1 MNSTSATTQE
11 EHQSK
16 SAATDEIRLQGDAL
30 FTDGRFKEA
39 AETYTEAIEASKGT
53 KPLDPTLLLNRTT
66 AYLKLEKFDECLQD
80 SEEYINIMPNCWKG
94 YARKAL
100 ALNGL
105 GRRLPSLCSAVIA
118 YHRDTKVVNNTNKSE
133 VFSKI

>member
-16 SAATDEIRLQGDAL
+16 SVATDEIRLQGDAL

-53 KPLDPTLLLNRTT
+53 TTRPNPTSQS
-66 AYLKLEKFDECLQD
+66 K
-80 SEEYINIMPNCWKG
+80 NCVSQ
-94 YARKAL
+94 ARK
-100 ALNGL
+100 
-105 GRRLPSLCSAVIA
+105 V
-118 YHRDTKVVNNTNKSE
+118 
-133 VFSKI
+133 